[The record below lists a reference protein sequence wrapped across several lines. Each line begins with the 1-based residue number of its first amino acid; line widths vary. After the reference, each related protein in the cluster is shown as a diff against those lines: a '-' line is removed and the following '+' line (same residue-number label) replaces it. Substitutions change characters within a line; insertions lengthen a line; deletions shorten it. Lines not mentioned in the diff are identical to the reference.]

1 VPVVAAP
8 EAAPGAEPVFIAP
21 LPEAAP
27 APSPAVNAAP
37 SRESQTQ
44 EKAVISPERTAA
56 PAGRCRHSAS
66 LPAEAAAGQTAPVE
80 EFIRPAAA
88 PAAEFAFA
96 VRVNSAPRTDR
107 LVPTLRFRDTLS
119 AARPAVERASVEM
132 DTPAREEAPPTAASP
147 AVERASP
154 ASPTGIEP
162 LEQEAAVAAPA
173 SGSAPETSKPV
184 RRTSPEVPKTG
195 GTDEARP
202 IRRAPAESKSRAA
215 RTETPAEDAPTE
227 KSAPLS
233 ERRARPTAP
242 AAVSR
247 PHGTAPAEASRG
259 AVAVTG
265 SAAQTAAPP
274 EKAQPAAVSTTA
286 APELTAPESDPL
298 RPPAEPVRQVSLEI
312 SAPDSNRRVTVQ
324 MVEGE
329 GGLHVSVRSDDRDL
343 SASLRHELGDLVS
356 RLENS
361 GFDTDTLSRDP
372 GSQQDSP
379 QRDAQPDSGAGQRD
393 RRRQPAW
400 VDEFQPRRPNQAEES
415 FTWHLQSATGT
426 T

>member
-1 VPVVAAP
+1 
-8 EAAPGAEPVFIAP
+8 
-21 LPEAAP
+21 
-27 APSPAVNAAP
+27 
-37 SRESQTQ
+37 
-44 EKAVISPERTAA
+44 
-56 PAGRCRHSAS
+56 
-66 LPAEAAAGQTAPVE
+66 
-80 EFIRPAAA
+80 
-88 PAAEFAFA
+88 
-96 VRVNSAPRTDR
+96 
-107 LVPTLRFRDTLS
+107 
-119 AARPAVERASVEM
+119 M
-132 DTPAREEAPPTAASP
+132 
-147 AVERASP
+147 
-154 ASPTGIEP
+154 
-162 LEQEAAVAAPA
+162 
-173 SGSAPETSKPV
+173 
-184 RRTSPEVPKTG
+184 
-195 GTDEARP
+195 
-202 IRRAPAESKSRAA
+202 
-215 RTETPAEDAPTE
+215 
-227 KSAPLS
+227 
-233 ERRARPTAP
+233 
-242 AAVSR
+242 
-247 PHGTAPAEASRG
+247 
-259 AVAVTG
+259 TG